1 MMPVTHETKRK
12 ESMELMNRIH
22 YKKMIRKSTG
32 HLSFIELFSQERRRT
47 ESQAWRLKEGVVCV
61 KKKIQW
67 LKKATPKGCSSPEPT
82 EVPFKRS
89 PESLFRFY
97 GLAEPIGE
105 VDVAG
110 SMKV

>member
-1 MMPVTHETKRK
+1 
-12 ESMELMNRIH
+12 MELMNRIH
-22 YKKMIRKSTG
+22 CQIILRNPRSK
-32 HLSFIELFSQERRRT
+32 LSFIELFSQGQKRT
-47 ESQAWRLKEGVVCV
+47 ESQAWRLKEGVVYV
-61 KKKIQW
+61 KKRIQW

>member
-32 HLSFIELFSQERRRT
+32 HLSFIELFSQEQRRT

-61 KKKIQW
+61 KKRIQW
-67 LKKATPKGCSSPEPT
+67 LKKAT
-82 EVPFKRS
+82 
-89 PESLFRFY
+89 
-97 GLAEPIGE
+97 
-105 VDVAG
+105 
-110 SMKV
+110 

>member
-1 MMPVTHETKRK
+1 MG
-12 ESMELMNRIH
+12 
-22 YKKMIRKSTG
+22 Y
-32 HLSFIELFSQERRRT
+32 LSLIELFGQGQRWT
-47 ESQAWRLKEGVVCV
+47 KPQARRLKEGVGCV
-61 KKKIQW
+61 KKRIQW
-67 LKKATPKGCSSPEPT
+67 QKKATLKGCSSPEPT
-82 EVPFKRS
+82 EAPFKRS

>member
-1 MMPVTHETKRK
+1 M
-12 ESMELMNRIH
+12 
-22 YKKMIRKSTG
+22 G
-32 HLSFIELFSQERRRT
+32 HLSFIELFGQRQRRT
-47 ESQAWRLKEGVVCV
+47 EPQARRPKKGDVCD
-61 KKKIQW
+61 KKRIQW
-67 LKKATPKGCSSPEPT
+67 LKKATPKGCSSPELA

-89 PESLFRFY
+89 RESLFRFY

>member
-1 MMPVTHETKRK
+1 MPVNHETKRK

-22 YKKMIRKSTG
+22 YRKMIRNLRAIFHSLNCSARG
-32 HLSFIELFSQERRRT
+32 RRGT
-47 ESQAWRLKEGVVCV
+47 EPQVWRLKKGVVCV
-61 KKKIQW
+61 KKRIQW
-67 LKKATPKGCSSPEPT
+67 LKKATPKGCSSPELT
-82 EVPFKRS
+82 EAPFKRS

>member
-1 MMPVTHETKRK
+1 MPVTHETKRK

-32 HLSFIELFSQERRRT
+32 HLSFIELFSQEQRRT
-47 ESQAWRLKEGVVCV
+47 ESQAWRLKEGVGCV
-61 KKKIQW
+61 KKRIQW
-67 LKKATPKGCSSPEPT
+67 QKKATLKGCSSPEPT
-82 EVPFKRS
+82 EAPFKRM
-89 PESLFRFY
+89 PENLFRFY
-97 GLAEPIGE
+97 GLPEPIGE

>member
-1 MMPVTHETKRK
+1 MPVTRETKRK
-12 ESMELMNRIH
+12 ESMELMSRIH
-22 YKKMIRKSTG
+22 YKKMIRN
-32 HLSFIELFSQERRRT
+32 LRAIFSFIELFGQGQRWT
-47 ESQAWRLKEGVVCV
+47 ESQAWRLKKGEECV
-61 KKKIQW
+61 KKRIQW
-67 LKKATPKGCSSPEPT
+67 LKKATPKGCSSPVLT

>member
-1 MMPVTHETKRK
+1 M
-12 ESMELMNRIH
+12 
-22 YKKMIRKSTG
+22 G
-32 HLSFIELFSQERRRT
+32 HLSFIELFGQGQRWT
-47 ESQAWRLKEGVVCV
+47 EPQAWRLKEGVVCV
-61 KKKIQW
+61 KKGIQW

-82 EVPFKRS
+82 EAPFKGM
-89 PESLFRFY
+89 PENLFRFY